1 MINLLHCIDITTLS
15 LVALHDQCYLYL
27 FLICLMYPGIS
38 IRVVSKMIFSS
49 RLLMMIEDVSPEWQE
64 QTIWCCSP
72 MSVMTTNE
80 VWSAP
85 AVVNTLDYH
94 ITHHK
99 LLCST
104 FTALV
109 TITPLL
115 ATLAAFFLINCNF
128 LMRIF
133 FVPHFTSIMLTFTL
147 NRLKNQQF
155 LAEQA
160 VRTNLKCPT
169 LHIISSHQS

>member
-1 MINLLHCIDITTLS
+1 MINLLHCIDKTTLS

-27 FLICLMYPGIS
+27 FLICLMCPGI
-38 IRVVSKMIFSS
+38 IIWVVSKMIFSS

-64 QTIWCCSP
+64 QTIWCC
-72 MSVMTTNE
+72 SVMTTNE

-115 ATLAAFFLINCNF
+115 NTLAAFFLINCNF

-160 VRTNLKCPT
+160 VRTHLKCPT